1 MNVSSSYLTP
11 PITTLYFCNCVDG
24 YRLFQQLVRVGCLDA
39 WRNQSCPSAN
49 LYSFCSG
56 YEYRLG
62 AVDALGEEVD
72 CSSLLR
78 RNDDPYSVA
87 QV

>member
-1 MNVSSSYLTP
+1 MSSSTAPVIHDPSNHCTIL
-11 PITTLYFCNCVDG
+11 VDG

-62 AVDALGEEVD
+62 AVDALGQEVD
-72 CSSLLR
+72 CSSRLR
-78 RNDDPYSVA
+78 RNDDLYSVA